1 MLQERSQKFHVV
13 LLCHF
18 VPVLLAASR
27 IQQIRG
33 ICIDQYIIVV
43 KLTDHIQSRFVLNLN
58 ALQTPG
64 RIQNILRKPVP
75 TANTIAPF
83 PGIYINLEACFLV
96 CFEAM
101 SHLAADSKTVCSVKI
116 LCTTVFVCIIK
127 YFRAEPEEAAKSQN
141 LLKGLIALLAGLFC
155 ALRSE
160 WFVVTFPVI
169 TLIYGLVI
177 LITGL
182 GKIQWTVDIL
192 RQKKPKWFLCGLS
205 ALVSTVCGL
214 VIIAAPFTT
223 TAVLWMFT
231 GISLIV
237 DACFDI
243 PALILTNKKVAPPE
257 EPVVESTEE

>member
-1 MLQERSQKFHVV
+1 MKFLKNNLGGIAMCLLELLVGALLLINPAGFTSGIIMGAGLV
-13 LLCHF
+13 LIL
-18 VPVLLAASR
+18 
-27 IQQIRG
+27 IG
-33 ICIDQYIIVV
+33 I
-43 KLTDHIQSRFVLNLN
+43 
-58 ALQTPG
+58 
-64 RIQNILRKPVP
+64 
-75 TANTIAPF
+75 
-83 PGIYINLEACFLV
+83 
-96 CFEAM
+96 
-101 SHLAADSKTVCSVKI
+101 
-116 LCTTVFVCIIK
+116 VCIIK

-243 PALILTNKKVAPPE
+243 PALILTNRRTAQKEPVTEADPETPE
-257 EPVVESTEE
+257 E

>member
-1 MLQERSQKFHVV
+1 MKFLKNNLGGIAMCLLELLVGALLLINPVGFTSGIIMGAGLV
-13 LLCHF
+13 LIL
-18 VPVLLAASR
+18 
-27 IQQIRG
+27 IG
-33 ICIDQYIIVV
+33 I
-43 KLTDHIQSRFVLNLN
+43 
-58 ALQTPG
+58 
-64 RIQNILRKPVP
+64 
-75 TANTIAPF
+75 
-83 PGIYINLEACFLV
+83 
-96 CFEAM
+96 
-101 SHLAADSKTVCSVKI
+101 
-116 LCTTVFVCIIK
+116 VCIIK

-141 LLKGLIALLAGLFC
+141 LLKGLIALLAGVFC

-243 PALILTNKKVAPPE
+243 PALILTNRRAAQKEPVTETGPETPE
-257 EPVVESTEE
+257 EYSR

>member
-1 MLQERSQKFHVV
+1 MKFLKNNLGGIAMCLLELLVGALLLINPVGFTSGIIMGAGLV
-13 LLCHF
+13 LIL
-18 VPVLLAASR
+18 
-27 IQQIRG
+27 IG
-33 ICIDQYIIVV
+33 I
-43 KLTDHIQSRFVLNLN
+43 
-58 ALQTPG
+58 
-64 RIQNILRKPVP
+64 
-75 TANTIAPF
+75 
-83 PGIYINLEACFLV
+83 
-96 CFEAM
+96 
-101 SHLAADSKTVCSVKI
+101 
-116 LCTTVFVCIIK
+116 VCIIK

-223 TAVLWMFT
+223 IAVLWMFT

-243 PALILTNKKVAPPE
+243 SALILTNRRTAQKEPVTEADPETPE
-257 EPVVESTEE
+257 E

>member
-1 MLQERSQKFHVV
+1 MKFLKNNLGGIAMCLLELLVGALLLINPVGFTSGIIMGAGLV
-13 LLCHF
+13 LIL
-18 VPVLLAASR
+18 
-27 IQQIRG
+27 IG
-33 ICIDQYIIVV
+33 I
-43 KLTDHIQSRFVLNLN
+43 
-58 ALQTPG
+58 
-64 RIQNILRKPVP
+64 
-75 TANTIAPF
+75 
-83 PGIYINLEACFLV
+83 
-96 CFEAM
+96 
-101 SHLAADSKTVCSVKI
+101 
-116 LCTTVFVCIIK
+116 VCIIK

-141 LLKGLIALLAGLFC
+141 LLKGLIALLAGVFC

-243 PALILTNKKVAPPE
+243 PALILTNRRAAQKEPVTEADPETPE
-257 EPVVESTEE
+257 E

>member
-1 MLQERSQKFHVV
+1 MKFLKNNLGGIAMCLLELLVGALLLINPVGFTSGIIMGAGLV
-13 LLCHF
+13 LIL
-18 VPVLLAASR
+18 
-27 IQQIRG
+27 IG
-33 ICIDQYIIVV
+33 I
-43 KLTDHIQSRFVLNLN
+43 
-58 ALQTPG
+58 
-64 RIQNILRKPVP
+64 
-75 TANTIAPF
+75 
-83 PGIYINLEACFLV
+83 
-96 CFEAM
+96 
-101 SHLAADSKTVCSVKI
+101 
-116 LCTTVFVCIIK
+116 VCIIK

-141 LLKGLIALLAGLFC
+141 LLKGLIALLAGVFC

-257 EPVVESTEE
+257 EPVETAEE